1 VTQKVTNPHLDPL
14 PQGEGK
20 REGRPPSPLP
30 SPPPLGEGQGEGPEQ
45 AVARFIAEE
54 QLLPPGARVT
64 VAVSGG
70 GDSVALLHMLL
81 ALARAGADYQLSVAH
96 LNHQLR
102 PGSAEADEAF
112 VRDLAVQ
119 LHLPC
124 CCDTRDVRAEARERR
139 LNLEAAA
146 RAVRYEFLEEV
157 AQKQG
162 SQYVATG
169 HTRDDEVETILWR
182 VQRGSDLHS
191 LLGIPPSRPIREGSA
206 ITLVR
211 PLLTVS
217 REALRAYLAGRHIP
231 WRTDETNLDLS
242 RTRSRI
248 RHRLLPRLRE
258 QLGEAYLESLLRLA
272 RRVAQLN
279 RQGEQLAEHLLAQNL
294 RQEEGRLA
302 VPLACLRGLPPDIA
316 ASVLYRLLRK
326 AELAGAPPGR
336 FLDTALTRR
345 HVQAV
350 LEAVSLDR
358 PRFLAQLPS
367 GLVVACTGEELRIR
381 WGLPEPTLQ
390 RGGTG
395 TRRLSGRALV
405 PPAAGAGAVPPRP
418 LPPGDGT
425 VAVPELGLQVVVRA
439 LARSEVDWEDWLRR
453 KGPVAGGP
461 HPRPLPLGPAGSAPP
476 GRGGV
481 REVFEELVDADALT
495 PREALLLRTREPG
508 DRFRPLNGP
517 GERKLKEFFIDR
529 KVPRRERDRTLL
541 LARGKA
547 VLWVAGL
554 GPSDDV
560 KVRGESQRLLHLR
573 VEPLTG

>member
-1 VTQKVTNPHLDPL
+1 VTEK
-14 PQGEGK
+14 
-20 REGRPPSPLP
+20 P
-30 SPPPLGEGQGEGPEQ
+30 SPPQKPLSQGASLADPEE

-54 QLLPPGARVT
+54 SLLPAGARVT
-64 VAVSGG
+64 VGVSGG
-70 GDSVALLHMLL
+70 GDSVALLHILL
-81 ALARAGADYQLSVAH
+81 TLARAGAGYQLSVAH

-112 VRDLAVQ
+112 VRELATQ
-119 LHLPC
+119 LDLPC
-124 CCDTRDVRAEARERR
+124 CCEARDVRAAARERR

-169 HTRDDEVETILWR
+169 HTRDDQVETILWR
-182 VQRGSDLHS
+182 VQRSSDLHS
-191 LLGIPPSRPIREGSA
+191 LLGIPPSRPIREGSP
-206 ITLVR
+206 ITLIR

-217 REALRAYLAGRHIP
+217 REALRAYLSGRHVP
-231 WRTDETNLDLS
+231 WRTDETNLDLT

-279 RQGEQLAEHLLAQNL
+279 RQGEQLAEHLLAGNL
-294 RQEEGRLA
+294 REDTGELA
-302 VPLACLRGLPPDIA
+302 LPLVWLRELPPDIA
-316 ASVLYRLLRK
+316 ALLLHRLLRK

-358 PRFLAQLPS
+358 PRRLAQLPG
-367 GLVVACTGEELRIR
+367 GLVVECTGEELCIR
-381 WGLPEPTLQ
+381 WGLPAPALQ
-390 RGGTG
+390 LGGTG
-395 TRRLSGRALV
+395 TRSVSARAPV
-405 PPAAGAGAVPPRP
+405 PPAAGASAVPPRP
-418 LPPGDGT
+418 LPAGDGT
-425 VAVPELGLQVVVRA
+425 VAIPELGLQVVVRA

-453 KGPVAGGP
+453 KGP
-461 HPRPLPLGPAGSAPP
+461 L
-476 GRGGV
+476 
-481 REVFEELVDADALT
+481 EELVDADALT
-495 PREALLLRTREPG
+495 PTRDPLPSPPPLVEGQGEGGPASEALLLRTREPG

-529 KVPRRERDRTLL
+529 KVPRRERSRTLL

-547 VLWVAGL
+547 ILWVVGF

-560 KVRGESQRLLHLR
+560 KVRAESQRLLHLR
-573 VEPLTG
+573 AEPLTG